1 MNSQVQI
8 IIFSV
13 RLNFFLFVAQAL
25 SGRGNQLQKFLLR
38 MQTDWQKE
46 DKTLSMSSA
55 WPTKHEFDRPL
66 VISNLQVWPLEASV
80 VPPQPKP
87 GEPPPPSSVKL
98 QMQVY
103 GNKLGMICTILLT
116 IIVI

>member
-1 MNSQVQI
+1 
-8 IIFSV
+8 
-13 RLNFFLFVAQAL
+13 
-25 SGRGNQLQKFLLR
+25 

-66 VISNLQVWPLEASV
+66 IVSNLQVWPLEASV

-87 GEPPPPSSVKL
+87 GEAPPPSSVKL

-103 GNKLGMICTILLT
+103 GNKLGMICTVLITVTIT
-116 IIVI
+116 II

>member
-1 MNSQVQI
+1 MFES
-8 IIFSV
+8 
-13 RLNFFLFVAQAL
+13 LALFLFATKAL

-66 VISNLQVWPLEASV
+66 VVSNLQVWPLEASV
-80 VPPQPKP
+80 ASPQPKP
-87 GEPPPPSSVKL
+87 GEAPPPSSVKL

-103 GNKLGMICTILLT
+103 GNKLGMICTVLITVTIT
-116 IIVI
+116 II

>member
-1 MNSQVQI
+1 M
-8 IIFSV
+8 
-13 RLNFFLFVAQAL
+13 
-25 SGRGNQLQKFLLR
+25 QKFLLR

-66 VISNLQVWPLEASV
+66 VVSNLQVWPLEASV
-80 VPPQPKP
+80 VPPQAKP

-103 GNKLGMICTILLT
+103 GNKLGMICTVLLLLFKLK
-116 IIVI
+116 IF